1 MSELC
6 PFEVVPYK
14 ITAQP
19 NKPAAVSL
27 NYTNQDFWSLKA
39 RLVAFTKERFGNQFT
54 DFIESSLAMMLIE
67 NWAFIGD
74 TLSYKIDQI
83 ANEVFIDTVT
93 ELDNAFRLA
102 KLVGYKPLPP
112 VGGVSRFTARMTSTQ
127 DINISVPTPLSIP
140 LVADNTT
147 FFIELFAADQ
157 YNRPIY
163 DENIVIPAGD
173 IVNSSIVGI
182 EGQSYTDVFIGNGE
196 INQTLVLQYFPV
208 LMDSIRVYVDGV
220 RWEEVEFFTD
230 SKPRT
235 EYRADYNSNFQTF
248 IIFGNNRAGLL
259 PPNGSAIEVR
269 YRAGGGT
276 IGNIVSNYATFN
288 TVIPIEGRA
297 YTVQV
302 EFNNYTRGQFGSAGD
317 SVEDIRR
324 KLPAYNRAQDRAV
337 TASDYKDIVDLFATA
352 YNGVTGKSVATLR
365 HSGCSAN
372 IIEIIALVRN
382 GADGLA
388 KPSSQFKAEL
398 NEYLSGK
405 KMMTDYLSI
414 LDGEIILVDV
424 TLQVYLAKQNKVFQD
439 NIDEKI
445 RRNLAI
451 FFNVQNWEFGQPI
464 RDIDILK
471 ALSTVDEPY
480 RYELCFTTLNNGNCQ
495 TSISS
500 RYFEIIRPGN
510 IIINYTYE

>member
-1 MSELC
+1 LLLKSDPHPTDLISI
-6 PFEVVPYK
+6 VS
-14 ITAQP
+14 
-19 NKPAAVSL
+19 SL
-27 NYTNQDFWSLKA
+27 NYTYFS
-39 RLVAFTKERFGNQFT
+39 
-54 DFIESSLAMMLIE
+54 
-67 NWAFIGD
+67 GD
-74 TLSYKIDQI
+74 LLSFKIDQI

-102 KLVGYKPLPP
+102 KLVGYNPLPP
-112 VGGVSRFTARMTSTQ
+112 VGSVSRFTARMTSPQ
-127 DINISVPTPLSIP
+127 DININIPTPLAIP

-147 FFIELFAADQ
+147 FTIELFPADQ

-173 IVNSSIVGI
+173 IVNSSIVGV

-208 LMDSIRVYVDGV
+208 LLDSIRVFVDGT
-220 RWEEVEFFTD
+220 RWEQVEFFTD

-235 EYRADYNSNFQTF
+235 EFRVDYNSSFQTF

-302 EFNNYTRGQFGSAGD
+302 EFNNYTKGQFGSAGD
-317 SVEDIRR
+317 TVEDIRR
-324 KLPAYNRAQDRAV
+324 KLPAYSRAQDRAV
-337 TASDYKDIVDLFATA
+337 TASDYKDIVDMFVTP
-352 YNGVTGKSVATLR
+352 YNGITGKSVATLR

-372 IIEIIALVRN
+372 IIEVVVLVR
-382 GADGLA
+382 DGVDSLT

-398 NEYLSGK
+398 NSYLATK
-405 KMMTDYLSI
+405 KMMTDYVSI
-414 LDGEIILVDV
+414 LDGEIIAVDV

-445 RRNLAI
+445 KRNLAI
-451 FFNVQNWEFGQPI
+451 FFNVQNWEFGQAI

-471 ALSTVDEPY
+471 ALSNIDEPY
-480 RYELCFTTLNNGNCQ
+480 RYELCFTTLSNGNCQ
-495 TSISS
+495 TTISA
-500 RYFEIIRPGN
+500 RYFEIIRPNN